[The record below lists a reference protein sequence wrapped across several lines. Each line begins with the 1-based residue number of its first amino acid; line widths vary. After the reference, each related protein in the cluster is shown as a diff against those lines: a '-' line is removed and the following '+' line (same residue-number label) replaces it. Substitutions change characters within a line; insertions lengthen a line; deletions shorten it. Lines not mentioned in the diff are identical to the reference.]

1 MGLFIIVKRKASCVC
16 FYSKYY
22 VKFFNTGSSKRP
34 FSFRIVKGR
43 DNMTELEKEKLF
55 KLRVQGCDWE
65 FISKEL
71 SVPENT
77 LKSYC
82 YRNGLTD
89 NDIPAIS
96 ECCFCHKPVSQ
107 KPKGNKR
114 LFCSEKC
121 RSAWRRVHHKLK
133 EPVYHHICVGCG
145 AAFDTVGNKSQRYCS
160 MDCYRKNRCGGA
172 S

>member
-1 MGLFIIVKRKASCVC
+1 MLCKK
-16 FYSKYY
+16 FY
-22 VKFFNTGSSKRP
+22 NTGSSKRP

-89 NDIPAIS
+89 NDLAEIN
-96 ECCFCHKPVSQ
+96 ECCYCHKAVSQ
-107 KPKGNKR
+107 KAKGNKR